1 MKKRILS
8 ALLAAILVAG
18 FSACNNADSAAP
30 SEAGSTAAQSASG
43 GGSGEDV
50 VKIGVSG
57 PTTGTS
63 AESGVAIN
71 TGIQMAI
78 DDVNKEGG
86 LKVDGKQKQV
96 KAIFYDSQTN
106 TATGLSNCQKLVS
119 VDNVDFLWADTINSS
134 VGIAAMEVAKS
145 TDIAV
150 ATLECV
156 STEISKKYVS
166 DPASYKN
173 FFKFEFNSEAY
184 GNAIANSIIDLA
196 KSGKLDVGG
205 KKVAM
210 IGEDSDYGHSNLG
223 ASKELLEKA
232 GYTIDSE
239 DYVPLDTT
247 DFYSVLSN
255 VKSKGSN
262 VLVSCFTSSAAGA
275 ALVKQYKENGITA
288 TNFAIYYPSQK
299 EFTNQVGD
307 LADGL
312 YWTPLLIDDKDK
324 RIQEFEEKLKAKNG
338 DKVNLD
344 NIQGYDMMMK
354 VLKAME
360 QAGTTKGDKLS
371 QALLSL
377 DYKGY
382 AGTYSF
388 DPKTHTGKD
397 GADFIAIRVCKVGNG
412 SNEVVWPAA
421 G

>member
-1 MKKRILS
+1 MKRKLIS
-8 ALLAAILVAG
+8 ILLAVTLSVSLGACG
-18 FSACNNADSAAP
+18 QTNGTTSSSANNA
-30 SEAGSTAAQSASG
+30 AGSGSSG
-43 GGSGEDV
+43 DTI
-50 VKIGVSG
+50 KIGVSG
-57 PTTGTS
+57 PTSGTS

-78 DDVNKEGG
+78 DDVNKAGG
-86 LKVDGKQKQV
+86 IQVDGAKKLV

-134 VGIAAMEVAKS
+134 VGIAAMEVAKT
-145 TDIAV
+145 TDICV

-166 DPASYKN
+166 DPNSYKN

-184 GNAIANSIIDLA
+184 GNAIANSIIDMA
-196 KSGKLDVGG
+196 KSGKLNAGD
-205 KKVAM
+205 KKVALL
-210 IGEDSDYGHSNLG
+210 GEDSDYGRSNLG
-223 ASKELLEKA
+223 ACKELLTQA

-239 DYVPLDTT
+239 DYVPMDTT

-255 VKSKGSN
+255 IKNKKSDL
-262 VLVSCFTSSAAGA
+262 LVSCFTSTAAGA
-275 ALVKQYKENGITA
+275 ALVKQYQENGIESTH
-288 TNFAIYYPSQK
+288 FAIYYPSQK
-299 EFTNQVGD
+299 EFVSQVGD
-307 LADGL
+307 LANGL
-312 YWTPLLIDDKDK
+312 YWTPFLINEEDKG
-324 RIQEFEEKLKAKNG
+324 IQEFAEKLKAHNG

-360 QAGTTKGDKLS
+360 KAGTTKGEQLS

-382 AGTYSF
+382 SGTYSF
-388 DPKTHTGKD
+388 DPETHTGKD
-397 GADFIAIRVCKVGNG
+397 GADFIPIKICKIESG
-412 SNEVVWPAA
+412 SNKVVWPSQ

>member
-1 MKKRILS
+1 MKRILS
-8 ALLAAILVAG
+8 VLLAAALISSL
-18 FSACNNADSAAP
+18 SACSSA
-30 SEAGSTAAQSASG
+30 GGSASSSAG
-43 GGSGEDV
+43 NATSEGGSSGGDTI
-50 VKIGVSG
+50 KIGVSG
-57 PTTGTS
+57 PTSGTS

-71 TGIQMAI
+71 TGMQMAI
-78 DDVNKEGG
+78 DDVNKAGG
-86 LKVDGKQKQV
+86 IKVDGKQKQV
-96 KAIFYDSQTN
+96 KAIIYDSQTN

-134 VGIAAMEVAKS
+134 VGIAAMEVAKN
-145 TDIAV
+145 TDICV

-184 GNAIANSIIDLA
+184 GNAIANSIIDLG
-196 KSGKLDVGG
+196 KSGTLNAGS

-223 ASKELLEKA
+223 ACKELLTKA
-232 GYTIDSE
+232 GYTIVSE
-239 DYVPLDTT
+239 DYVPMDTT

-255 VKSKGSN
+255 VKSKGSDI
-262 VLVSCFTSSAAGA
+262 LVSCFTSTAAGS

-288 TNFAIYYPSQK
+288 TPFAIYYPSQK
-299 EFTNQVGD
+299 EFTKQVGN

-312 YWTPLLIDDKDK
+312 YWTPFLLNDQDKG
-324 RIQEFEEKLKAKNG
+324 IQEFAEKLKAKNG

-397 GADFIAIRVCKVGNG
+397 GADFIPIKICKISNG
-412 SNEVVWPAA
+412 ANDVVWPAKS
-421 G
+421 